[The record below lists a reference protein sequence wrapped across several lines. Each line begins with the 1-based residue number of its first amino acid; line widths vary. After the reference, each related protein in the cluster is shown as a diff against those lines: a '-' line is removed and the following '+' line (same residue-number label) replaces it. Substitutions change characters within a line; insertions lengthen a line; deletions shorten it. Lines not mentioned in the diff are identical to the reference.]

1 MLPVSLKKLLIKML
15 STPMILETGTSGIW
29 TYRKWSN
36 GTAECW
42 GIIEQSFPPSNGW
55 TAWGQTKYANL
66 NAQSFPTGLFN
77 AVPKVTATASK
88 NSSSGMP
95 IVALMGI
102 SSTGFSGYIN
112 ELSGN
117 STYTYTVKIS
127 VYAIGQWATIN
138 PSTHTMTIST
148 LSLNQMTKAEIQAL
162 IEASGNQFKDNDT
175 WIPSDLT

>member
-1 MLPVSLKKLLIKML
+1 ML

-42 GIIEQSFPPSNGW
+42 GMIEQSFSPGTP
-55 TAWGQTKYANL
+55 WGQTKYANL
-66 NAQSFPTGLFN
+66 DAQNFPTGLFN

-88 NSSSGMP
+88 NGSSGMP
-95 IVALMGI
+95 IIALTGI
-102 SSTGFSGYIN
+102 SSTGFGGYIN

-117 STYTYTVKIS
+117 TYTYTIKIS
-127 VYAIGQWATIN
+127 IYAIGQWATIN
-138 PSTHTMTIST
+138 PSTHAMTIST